1 MCGAFAIQYLLEY
14 NQSRGINMGKR
25 DIDKKTTAIQIRVS
39 IIEKSLIEQHAS
51 ERGLSL
57 AEFIRQQVLYPSRE
71 VVEDFRIKLAEEI
84 RRQVQVEYEAKL
96 EIGIRERIKNMS
108 LGSLFFNR
116 RDFRRWERDHKALP
130 ENVQSVGDKR

>member
-1 MCGAFAIQYLLEY
+1 
-14 NQSRGINMGKR
+14 MGKR

-130 ENVQSVGDKR
+130 ENIQTVGDKK